1 MTRKEL
7 AERAR
12 VCIKT
17 VRKLE
22 NCPHAGASW
31 TTMRALAVALG
42 LPVSSVFP
50 MEDIQHREDQHGQDH
65 TS

>member
-31 TTMRALAVALG
+31 ATMRALAAALG
-42 LPVSSVFP
+42 LPVSSVFL
-50 MEDIQHREDQHGQDH
+50 MEDIHREDQHGQDH